1 MAKRALHR
9 GWSDEDTERLRAH
22 IARGGSLARATVM
35 FGRTEQALRAQ
46 AAVVGLKFLTI
57 NELRRRAK
65 GSAEGSVKG
74 SAPQLGA
81 GRAHSQPGVRAPACR
96 TEPVSVEEG

>member
-22 IARGGSLARATVM
+22 IARGGSLARATVI
-35 FGRTEQALRAQ
+35 FGRTEQALRAH

-57 NELRRRAK
+57 NELRRRAT
-65 GSAEGSVKG
+65 GSVKG
-74 SAPQLGA
+74 SASGA
-81 GRAHSQPGVRAPACR
+81 GSIHSQSGGPAGAGR
-96 TEPVSVEEG
+96 TEPVLEKEG

>member
-22 IARGGSLARATVM
+22 IARGGSLARATVI
-35 FGRTEQALRAQ
+35 FGRTEQALRAH

-57 NELRRRAK
+57 NELRRRAR
-65 GSAEGSVKG
+65 GSAKG
-74 SAPQLGA
+74 PAPQLGA
-81 GRAHSQPGVRAPACR
+81 GRIHSQAGAGRA
-96 TEPVSVEEG
+96 EPVLDENG

>member
-35 FGRTEQALRAQ
+35 FGRTEQALRAH

-65 GSAEGSVKG
+65 GSVKG
-74 SAPQLGA
+74 SAPQSGAERVLSQAVGRAGA
-81 GRAHSQPGVRAPACR
+81 GR
-96 TEPVSVEEG
+96 TEPVLEKEG